1 MPNILVAHHSDTNH
15 TAAYAAILCAAAA
28 AQPSVTARCKPILD
42 VSCEDLIWMHGVALG
57 SPVYWGGMSG
67 AMKLFLDQIQTRCFE
82 WPVHALRWRAGAGFT
97 TGAHL
102 ASGKE
107 TAIRQF
113 HTFYHSV
120 QMVPVG
126 NEPPAACL
134 LGACATVRDGQE
146 PPIFTDAE
154 KADAHSLAT
163 RLAMLATVLL
173 PLISDENGNDS
184 LLAYDSL

>member
-15 TAAYAAILCAAAA
+15 TAAFAAILCAAAA
-28 AQPSVTARCKPILD
+28 AQSSVTARCKPIGE
-42 VSCEDLIWMHGVALG
+42 VKCEDLTWMHGVAFG

-67 AMKLFLDQIQTRCFE
+67 TMKLFLDQVQTRCFE

-134 LGACATVRDGQE
+134 LGACATVRDGRE
-146 PPIFTDAE
+146 PTFTDAE
-154 KADAHSLAT
+154 KADAHTLAT
-163 RLAMLATVLL
+163 RLATLASALQ
-173 PLISDENGNDS
+173 PLISDQSESESVSELDS
-184 LLAYDSL
+184 P